1 MRKGIAI
8 LVLVCTLLCGCT
20 TQKNSEQVIATTLPV
35 YEFTTAL
42 CQNTDISVTRLISE
56 SISCLHDYALSVN
69 QMRAV
74 ENAELV
80 VLSGAGLEDFLV
92 ELLSG
97 KTVVDSSKGITRLEC
112 HHDHDYAHEEDAH
125 IWLSPENARMM
136 AENIC
141 AGLSAQYPEKAT
153 IFAENLRDLEGRI
166 DALQTYGRQQL
177 KDLSTRE
184 LITFHDGFSY
194 FAHAFDL
201 TILKAI
207 EEESGSEA
215 SAAELIE
222 LIQLVQEHDISAV
235 FTERN
240 ASASAAKM
248 VCTET
253 GAKSYVLDMA
263 MSGDSWFAAM
273 YDNIDTIKEALG

>member
-8 LVLVCTLLCGCT
+8 LVLVCTLLCSCT

-80 VLSGAGLEDFLV
+80 VLSGAGLEDFLA

-97 KTVVDSSKGITRLEC
+97 KTVVDSSKGITRLDC
-112 HHDHDYAHEEDAH
+112 HHDHDYSHEEDAH

-141 AGLSAQYPEKAT
+141 AGLSAQYPENAT

-240 ASASAAKM
+240 ASASAAKT